1 MNDIVTHRFLH
12 STSARS
18 SRSWI
23 AKQLRKCK
31 IGYKINLGYSIALGI
46 AVLGTVVG
54 FTSGDYYH
62 RKAVSASEGAR
73 KEIYLL
79 HGLQTSFLQ
88 VQVHQQRLGILLDDP
103 SNYTQQLRHLHA
115 HITSFRVAWIEFQ
128 SAYEEP
134 EKGRTE
140 NLREKVEAN
149 QEFIQTYQDLPE
161 DYLLG
166 VDRLLAQVESESLS
180 PDRIH
185 DIRQQLIE
193 IGKQSLISGL
203 DEFSEAMETLQQ
215 NAENE
220 YNLAQV
226 EIEKAAIL
234 RYQAIAISLLT
245 AIAIAAFFARSTT
258 QAIVRPIQAVVRVAQ
273 KVEQDSNFDLQV
285 PVLTEDEIG
294 LLAVSINQLI
304 HRVKQLLG
312 KQGEAH
318 EKLAFYNLTL
328 EQQVQERTL
337 EVNGKNEVLK
347 RMLSELQQTQSQLIQ
362 SEKMSSLGQVVAGV
376 AHEINNPVNF
386 IHGNINYIQEYTT
399 DLLEVIRLY
408 QYYYTDPPPELAHKI
423 AAVDLDFLR
432 EDLMKILRSMRGG
445 TERIRDIIKSLRTFS
460 RLDEAEV
467 KHTDIHASLDS
478 TLMIL
483 QNRLNA
489 NENRPAIQV
498 IKDYGL
504 LPEIE
509 CYAGQLNQVFFNI
522 LINAIEALDTSF
534 NIRRPRFLP
543 DRNSPAIASSVIT
556 IRTEVLQ
563 TKWVKVSISDNGLG
577 MSESVLRKLFDPFF
591 TTKPVGQGTGLGLS
605 ISYQIVVKT
614 HRGRLECDSTLGE
627 GTEFTIELPMRL

>member
-1 MNDIVTHRFLH
+1 MNDIVTHRLLP

-18 SRSWI
+18 RKSWI
-23 AKQLRKCK
+23 ANKLKKLK
-31 IGYKINLGYSIALGI
+31 IGCKINLGYSVALSI
-46 AVLGTVVG
+46 AVLGTVGG
-54 FTSGDYYH
+54 FISGDYFH
-62 RKAVSASEGAR
+62 RKAVSASEQAH
-73 KEIYLL
+73 EQIYLL
-79 HGLQTSFLQ
+79 HDLQTNLLQ
-88 VQVHQQRLGILLDDP
+88 VQIHQQRLAVILDD
-103 SNYTQQLRHLHA
+103 SQNFTQQLRHLHVYIA
-115 HITSFRVAWIEFQ
+115 NFRSAWTEFQ
-128 SAYEEP
+128 FAHKEPQKLLLEDSNEAVEASQQLLQIYQDIP
-134 EKGRTE
+134 EKYLMEIERILVQVDPE
-140 NLREKVEAN
+140 N
-149 QEFIQTYQDLPE
+149 
-161 DYLLG
+161 
-166 VDRLLAQVESESLS
+166 LS
-180 PDRIH
+180 PDRIQNL
-185 DIRQQLIE
+185 RQQLIE
-193 IGKQSLISGL
+193 INKQSLILGL
-203 DEFSEAMETLQQ
+203 DEFSETLETLQKS
-215 NAENE
+215 AENE
-220 YNLAQV
+220 YDLAQV
-226 EIEKAAIL
+226 EIEKVEIL
-234 RYQAIAISLLT
+234 RYQAIAIGLLT

-273 KVEQDSNFDLQV
+273 KVEQDSNFDLQA
-285 PVLTEDEIG
+285 PILTEDEIG
-294 LLAVSINQLI
+294 ILAVSINQLI
-304 HRVKQLLG
+304 HRVKQLLS

-376 AHEINNPVNF
+376 AHEINNPINF
-386 IHGNINYIQEYTT
+386 IHGNINYIHEYTT

-408 QYYYTDPPPELAHKI
+408 QYYYTDPPPELANKI
-423 AAVDLDFLR
+423 AAVDLDFLH
-432 EDLMKILRSMRGG
+432 EDLTKILRSMRSG

-498 IKDYGL
+498 IKDYGS

-522 LINAIEALDTSF
+522 LMNAIEALETSF
-534 NIRRPRFLP
+534 SIRYPRFQL
-543 DRNSPAIASSVIT
+543 DRNATPIAPFIIT
-556 IRTEVLQ
+556 IRTEILQ
-563 TKWVKVSISDNGLG
+563 TKWIKISIADNGLG

-605 ISYQIVVKT
+605 TSYQIVVKT

>member
-1 MNDIVTHRFLH
+1 LLLEDSNEAVEASQQLLQIYQDIPEKYLM
-12 STSARS
+12 
-18 SRSWI
+18 
-23 AKQLRKCK
+23 
-31 IGYKINLGYSIALGI
+31 
-46 AVLGTVVG
+46 
-54 FTSGDYYH
+54 
-62 RKAVSASEGAR
+62 
-73 KEIYLL
+73 EIERIL
-79 HGLQTSFLQ
+79 
-88 VQVHQQRLGILLDDP
+88 VQVDP
-103 SNYTQQLRHLHA
+103 
-115 HITSFRVAWIEFQ
+115 
-128 SAYEEP
+128 
-134 EKGRTE
+134 E
-140 NLREKVEAN
+140 N
-149 QEFIQTYQDLPE
+149 
-161 DYLLG
+161 
-166 VDRLLAQVESESLS
+166 LS
-180 PDRIH
+180 PDRIQNL
-185 DIRQQLIE
+185 RQQLIE
-193 IGKQSLISGL
+193 INKQSLILGL
-203 DEFSEAMETLQQ
+203 DEFSETLETLQKS
-215 NAENE
+215 AENE
-220 YNLAQV
+220 YDLAQV
-226 EIEKAAIL
+226 EIEKVEIL
-234 RYQAIAISLLT
+234 RYQAIAIGLLT

-273 KVEQDSNFDLQV
+273 KVEQDSNFDLQA
-285 PVLTEDEIG
+285 PILTEDEIG
-294 LLAVSINQLI
+294 ILAVSINQLI
-304 HRVKQLLG
+304 HRVKQLLS

-376 AHEINNPVNF
+376 AHEINNPINF
-386 IHGNINYIQEYTT
+386 IHGNINYIHEYTT

-408 QYYYTDPPPELAHKI
+408 QYYYTDPPPELANKI
-423 AAVDLDFLR
+423 AAVDLDFLH
-432 EDLMKILRSMRGG
+432 EDLTKILRSMRSG

-498 IKDYGL
+498 IKDYGS

-522 LINAIEALDTSF
+522 LMNAIEALETSF
-534 NIRRPRFLP
+534 SIRYPRFQL
-543 DRNSPAIASSVIT
+543 DRNATPIAPFIIT
-556 IRTEVLQ
+556 IRTEILQ
-563 TKWVKVSISDNGLG
+563 TKWIKISIADNGLG

-605 ISYQIVVKT
+605 TSYQIVVKT